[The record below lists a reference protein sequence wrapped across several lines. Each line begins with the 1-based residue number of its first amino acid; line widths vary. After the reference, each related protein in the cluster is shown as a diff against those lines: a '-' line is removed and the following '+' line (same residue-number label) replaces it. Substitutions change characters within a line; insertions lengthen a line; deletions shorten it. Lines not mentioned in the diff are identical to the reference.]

1 VEDNDADV
9 YLVNEVLRQCGFTY
23 QLHVSTDG
31 AEALAFVENLERND
45 DCANLALVLLD
56 LNLPKIDGIQVLERI
71 RKSARCGSVPVVI
84 LTSSDSPPD
93 LAAIRRLHATAY
105 FRKPADVVAY
115 MHLGKVI
122 EQALT

>member
-1 VEDNDADV
+1 MEDNDADV
-9 YLVNEVLRQCGFTY
+9 YLVNQVLLQCGFAY

-45 DCANLALVLLD
+45 DCGSLALVLLD
-56 LNLPKIDGIQVLERI
+56 LNLPKVHGIQVLERI
-71 RKSARCGSVPVVI
+71 RKSDRCGAVPVVI

-115 MHLGKVI
+115 MQLGQVI
-122 EQALT
+122 ERALA